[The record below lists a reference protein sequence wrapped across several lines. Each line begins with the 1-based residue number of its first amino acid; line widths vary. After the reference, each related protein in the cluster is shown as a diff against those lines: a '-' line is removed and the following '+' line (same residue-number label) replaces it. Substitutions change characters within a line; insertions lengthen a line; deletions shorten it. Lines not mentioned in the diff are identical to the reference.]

1 MSRHFQM
8 ARVLVVNAPASAHC
22 LFAARY
28 VQSPSPMKHCV
39 LFSFILAS
47 ALRLP
52 AAVIETDLCVFGGT
66 SAGIIAAVKAR
77 QLGKSV
83 VLVEPGKFLGG
94 LTTGG
99 LGATDIGN
107 KAAVGGLSREFYH
120 RIAQHYA
127 QDAAWTREQRA
138 DYFSKR
144 GSGQSAASNLGAADA
159 TMWTFEPKVARAVYD
174 AWLKEANVRVLR
186 QQRLKSVKMDGAR
199 IVEMVVENGDPGTR
213 RDAGGT
219 LNVFRARMFLD
230 CTYEGDLMAKAG
242 VSYHVGREANATYG
256 ETLNGICATT
266 PKHQFTVAVDPYV
279 KPGDA
284 SSGLL
289 PFIQPGDGGQP
300 GDGDARVQT
309 YNYRLCFTTNA
320 ANRGLVTP
328 PPNYDAAKFELLARY
343 LEALVAAGKKPRLAE
358 FWNPIWM
365 PNHKT
370 DINNNG
376 GFSTDFIGANWDY
389 PEADY
394 AGRERIAQE
403 HEDYTRGFLT
413 FMATSPR
420 VPEYLRREMQQ
431 WGPSR
436 DEFPETGGW
445 PNQLYVREARRL
457 ISDYV
462 MTEKNCRAQEVI
474 ADSVGLAA
482 YNMDSHNCQRVVKNG
497 RAENEG
503 DVQVP
508 PMKPYPISYRSLVPK
523 QSQCENLFVPV
534 CMAASHIAY
543 GSIRMEPV
551 FMILAESSVTAAVL
565 ALEEN
570 VPVQKVNYA
579 QLRARLLADKQILDW
594 TNAAP
599 ARAAASHLKLEG
611 LVLDDRDAQK
621 TGEWAESSAMGH
633 HVGLGYIHDGNAHK
647 GGMAVTFTPTIPASG
662 EYELVL
668 IATPNPNRA
677 SNVPVTVSVAGT
689 TKLVKVNEKSAAT
702 HPLGVFALRK
712 GRELTVTIANA
723 GTDGF
728 VVVDGLQIKP
738 VK

>member
-1 MSRHFQM
+1 
-8 ARVLVVNAPASAHC
+8 
-22 LFAARY
+22 
-28 VQSPSPMKHCV
+28 MKHCL
-39 LFSFILAS
+39 LFSLVLA
-47 ALRLP
+47 LVVRLP
-52 AAVIETDLCVFGGT
+52 AEVIETDICVFGGT
-66 SAGIIAAVKAR
+66 SAGIVAAVQAR
-77 QLGKSV
+77 KLGKSV

-120 RIAQHYA
+120 RIAKHYA
-127 QDAAWTREQRA
+127 QDSAWTREQRG

-144 GSGQSAASNLGAADA
+144 GSGQSAASNLDAANA

-186 QQRLKSVKMDGAR
+186 EQRLKSVKKDGAR
-199 IVEMVVENGDPGTR
+199 LTEITMENG
-213 RDAGGT
+213 
-219 LNVFRARMFLD
+219 NVFRAKMFID

-242 VSYHVGREANATYG
+242 VSYHVGREANATYH

-266 PKHQFTVAVDPYV
+266 PKHQFTVPVDPYV

-289 PFIQPGDGGQP
+289 PFIQPGDGGKP
-300 GDGDARVQT
+300 GDGDQRVQT

-320 ANRGLVTP
+320 ANRGPVTP
-328 PPNYDAAKFELLARY
+328 PPNYDAAKYELLARY
-343 LEALVAAGKKPRLAE
+343 LEALVAAGKKPRLGE

-365 PNHKT
+365 PNQKT

-394 AGRERIAQE
+394 ASRERICRE
-403 HEDYTRGFLT
+403 HENYIRGFIT

-420 VPEYLRREMQQ
+420 VPDYLRREMQQ
-431 WGPSR
+431 WGPSQ

-474 ADSVGLAA
+474 NDSVGLAA
-482 YNMDSHNCQRVVKNG
+482 YNMDSHNCQRIVKNG

-551 FMILAESSVTAAVL
+551 FMILAESSTTAA
-565 ALEEN
+565 AMAIDEKI
-570 VPVQKVNYA
+570 PVQKVNYA
-579 QLRARLLADKQILDW
+579 KLRARLLADQQILDW

-599 ARAAASHLKLEG
+599 ARAAVKLLKLDG
-611 LVLDDRDAQK
+611 LVIDDRDAEK
-621 TGEWAESSAMGH
+621 TGDWVESGAMEH
-633 HVGLGYIHDGNAHK
+633 HVGSGYIHDNNAHK
-647 GGMAVTFTPTIPASG
+647 GELTVTFTPTIPASG

-668 IATPNPNRA
+668 ISTPNPNRA
-677 SNVPVTVSVAGT
+677 SNVPVTVSATARGRPA
-689 TKLVKVNEKSAAT
+689 AAT
-702 HPLGVFALRK
+702 RPNRRAEAEPDTPPPRPCRSWAGSTLGDLG
-712 GRELTVTIANA
+712 GRLPVL
-723 GTDGF
+723 GTRS
-728 VVVDGLQIKP
+728 GLLASSKRP
-738 VK
+738 R